1 MNVTGKP
8 ERDAD
13 RFSLTSLLRDHPACG
28 VIVTDGRLKI
38 RSLTPQATRLLG
50 LRSARVSEKDSDCL
64 PTPLRRMV
72 RGVLTS
78 GEPIEGRQLVIP
90 DNDGRETKVRVTVI
104 PLNRE
109 DADTGTVV
117 VLTEAAPTGQLERQ
131 IRRLDRLASIGTL
144 SVSNAHEIK
153 NALVSVKTF
162 IDLLLEKN
170 QDAELADVVRREM
183 RRISS
188 MVSQTLK
195 FAGPARPTF
204 ATVNLH
210 EILDHSLRVV
220 QPQFEKKLISFK
232 RDFKASPSV
241 IRGDDYQLEQ
251 AFVNLFLNGIEAMGA
266 TGSLTVTTELIAD
279 LSPVFP
285 SPAQPGP
292 HVRVTVADTGI
303 GITAENMERLFE
315 PFFTTKEHGTGLG
328 LAITRRIVEEHHGM
342 ITAESQPNEGTSFAI
357 LLPAHATAD

>member
-1 MNVTGKP
+1 MG
-8 ERDAD
+8 
-13 RFSLTSLLRDHPACG
+13 
-28 VIVTDGRLKI
+28 
-38 RSLTPQATRLLG
+38 
-50 LRSARVSEKDSDCL
+50 
-64 PTPLRRMV
+64 
-72 RGVLTS
+72 
-78 GEPIEGRQLVIP
+78 
-90 DNDGRETKVRVTVI
+90 
-104 PLNRE
+104 
-109 DADTGTVV
+109 
-117 VLTEAAPTGQLERQ
+117 
-131 IRRLDRLASIGTL
+131 AS
-144 SVSNAHEIK
+144 
-153 NALVSVKTF
+153 
-162 IDLLLEKN
+162 
-170 QDAELADVVRREM
+170 
-183 RRISS
+183 
-188 MVSQTLK
+188 
-195 FAGPARPTF
+195 
-204 ATVNLH
+204 
-210 EILDHSLRVV
+210 
-220 QPQFEKKLISFK
+220 
-232 RDFKASPSV
+232 KASPSV